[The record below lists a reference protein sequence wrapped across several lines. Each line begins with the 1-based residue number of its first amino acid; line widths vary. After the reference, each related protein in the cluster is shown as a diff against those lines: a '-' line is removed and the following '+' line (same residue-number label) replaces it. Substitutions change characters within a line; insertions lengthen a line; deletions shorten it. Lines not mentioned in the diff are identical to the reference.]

1 MKSPLEIFG
10 FAIVSVD
17 GMIADAD
24 RVMPQGLKYEADHLF
39 FEHALSKVDLILHGR
54 HSHEGHAASD
64 RRLRFWLT
72 RSVADL
78 ALDPAGGRQWLWNP
92 AGIALEDACR
102 SVGLEEGVVAVL
114 GGTSVYDMFL
124 PRYDVFHLSR
134 AGQTRIP
141 GGTPVFSGVA
151 SGLSPEEILSR
162 HGLAPQPTA
171 TLDAA
176 NRVTMTRWLRGSG
189 GPRT

>member
-1 MKSPLEIFG
+1 MKSSFEIFG

-39 FEHALSKVDLILHGR
+39 FDEALSRVDLLLHGR
-54 HSHEGHAASD
+54 HSHEGHSASD
-64 RRLRFWLT
+64 RRRRFWLT

-78 ALDPAGGRQWLWNP
+78 APDPAGGRQWLWNP
-92 AGIALEDACR
+92 DGVSLEDACR
-102 SVGLEEGVVAVL
+102 SVGLERGVVAVL

-134 AGQTRIP
+134 AGQTHIP
-141 GGTPVFSGVA
+141 GGTPVFSGVVN
-151 SGLSPEEILSR
+151 GLSPQEILR
-162 HGLAPQPTA
+162 QAGLEPQPA
-171 TLDAA
+171 TLLDAA
-176 NRVTMTRWLRGSG
+176 NDVTMTRWLRRDR
-189 GPRT
+189 GPET